1 MICRGRSTLIYCR
14 AFNKYIVIYFC
25 TRAYHFSSWNLRSA
39 KFTATSNLAL
49 YFVIND
55 IYDTLMNARSIVH
68 ICFTSRLINTRHR
81 CGVSVFRG
89 RWIGLWGGF
98 SLSVQS
104 EHYAR
109 NHLASRRR
117 KSRRGIFINNPER
130 AVHGEVSPR
139 RRNIA
144 INHRLAFQ
152 SRSCF
157 INEGG

>member
-25 TRAYHFSSWNLRSA
+25 TWACHFSSWNLRSA

-98 SLSVQS
+98 RCR
-104 EHYAR
+104 YK
-109 NHLASRRR
+109 ASIMPGTIWH
-117 KSRRGIFINNPER
+117 RGGER
-130 AVHGEVSPR
+130 AGVEYLSTTRKERCTERYLPAGEMS
-139 RRNIA
+139 
-144 INHRLAFQ
+144 L
-152 SRSCF
+152 
-157 INEGG
+157 